1 MLSVQ
6 NIRAGLFLTCRL
18 GSRKSLSK
26 EKFGGPDIVSA
37 MKTARDLQIAS
48 IGKGH
53 YAHGQA
59 HGRQSLQY

>member
-1 MLSVQ
+1 
-6 NIRAGLFLTCRL
+6 LTCLL

-26 EKFGGPDIVSA
+26 EKFGGPNILSA
-37 MKTARDLQIAS
+37 VKTPRDLQIAS